1 MTDKLI
7 FPYEI
12 PNKFFLPHTV
22 TRKFHAKVIYT
33 IKDGKPVIEE
43 VGLSPKCLAFI
54 NNTAGMMTMIEGK
67 LNEVVTKAARLN
79 NLNTTMACA
88 IAPFITH

>member
-1 MTDKLI
+1 MTDKLL

-12 PNKFFLPHTV
+12 PNRFFLPHTV
-22 TRKFHAKVIYT
+22 IRKFHAKVIYT

-54 NNTAGMMTMIEGK
+54 NNTSGMMVMIEGK
-67 LNEVVTKAARLN
+67 LNEVVGRNPHVDETVM
-79 NLNTTMACA
+79 TA
-88 IAPFITH
+88 IAPFI